1 VERGILIGHTAP
13 HLVRPF
19 PQVFPLFD
27 TASPVHAALLRVG
40 LAAGDLLRASA
51 HTSSQLLPRSRR
63 ITGTEVQRFAPTVR
77 VDGLRGGLLS
87 WDGQLTDDARLVV
100 SLARTAAGFGARI
113 LTRCEATEVTG
124 HGAMLRDSLS
134 GQTIPVSAR
143 MVINATGVWAGTVTP
158 GIELRPSRGT
168 HLVFSQ
174 DSFAGLTAGLTVA
187 VPHERNSF
195 VFALPAPER
204 RVYVGLTDVDAPGE
218 LPDVASAS
226 DSEIDFLLDTISAAL
241 QVPLSRAELLGCYSG
256 LRPMLGSDAARSSDI
271 SRKHRVITAP
281 DGLIT
286 VVGGKLTTYRR
297 MAEDALDTAL
307 RRANLA
313 AGPCRTARLP
323 LVGAAR
329 REDLAAVAAPE
340 RLVHKY
346 GTEAVHVLSADPA
359 MNRPIADGVA
369 TTAAE
374 LRFGVSHEGALDE
387 FDLLDRR
394 TRIGLVADDRERAR
408 PAAAAALAQC

>member
-1 VERGILIGHTAP
+1 
-13 HLVRPF
+13 
-19 PQVFPLFD
+19 
-27 TASPVHAALLRVG
+27 
-40 LAAGDLLRASA
+40 
-51 HTSSQLLPRSRR
+51 
-63 ITGTEVQRFAPTVR
+63 
-77 VDGLRGGLLS
+77 
-87 WDGQLTDDARLVV
+87 
-100 SLARTAAGFGARI
+100 
-113 LTRCEATEVTG
+113 
-124 HGAMLRDSLS
+124 
-134 GQTIPVSAR
+134 
-143 MVINATGVWAGTVTP
+143 
-158 GIELRPSRGT
+158 
-168 HLVFSQ
+168 
-174 DSFAGLTAGLTVA
+174 
-187 VPHERNSF
+187 
-195 VFALPAPER
+195 
-204 RVYVGLTDVDAPGE
+204 
-218 LPDVASAS
+218 
-226 DSEIDFLLDTISAAL
+226 
-241 QVPLSRAELLGCYSG
+241 
-256 LRPMLGSDAARSSDI
+256 
-271 SRKHRVITAP
+271 VITAP